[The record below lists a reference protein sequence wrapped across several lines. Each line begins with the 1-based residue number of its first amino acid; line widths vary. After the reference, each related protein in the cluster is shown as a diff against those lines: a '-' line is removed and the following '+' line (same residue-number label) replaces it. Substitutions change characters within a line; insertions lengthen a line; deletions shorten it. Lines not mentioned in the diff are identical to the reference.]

1 MVFFRK
7 SPEETPKVSSDLQD
21 LRAQVAKTRLPE
33 QAAQVVAKELE
44 RLDKTDP
51 SVPEY
56 IIGIN
61 YVEYLLGLPWYGFTE
76 DNLDLQRAEHI
87 LGAQHFGLKHVKER
101 ILEYLAVRTLC
112 LVRPFQVLV
121 VDDEEI
127 ARTNLEH
134 ILKKEGY
141 QVRTAANGLEALARI
156 KEHEVDLILT
166 DLKMEKMDGIQLL
179 EAAKVVAP
187 HAAIMMVTGYATVD
201 SAVEALQKGAVH
213 YISKP
218 IKIDEL
224 RESVKKI
231 SEKKRLLQNTRGP
244 VLCFAG
250 PPGTGKTSLGRSIA
264 EALERKFVRL
274 SLAGLRDEAELR
286 GHRRTYVGALPGRII
301 NEIKRLGVKNPV
313 FMLDEIDKVGQGF
326 KGDPASVLLEILDP
340 EQNSAFFDHY
350 LDVPF
355 DLSAVMFIATA
366 NVVENLPRP
375 LLDRL
380 EVIDFPGYSEQEKR
394 RIAHDYLIPRQLQ
407 HHGLSHLPIEVTE
420 GAISQIIQGYTR
432 EAGLRNLEREIATV
446 CRKLARICLKGGA
459 GPCPVLIDE
468 ALVEQLLGPRKFIH
482 EATQAQ
488 NRLGVTTGLVWTEF
502 GGEIIFVEA
511 VAMQGNKQLLLT
523 GSLGSVLQESAQTAL
538 SYIRSHSQEF
548 NIDPNFFADK
558 DIHIHLPAGSIPKD
572 GPSAGLTIALALIS
586 LLTRRPARRDVALSG
601 ELTLS
606 GRILPVSGIRE
617 KLLAA
622 QRAGV
627 RMVILPQRNAVDL
640 HDIEEELKEGLEVLL
655 VSEVDQALLDAV
667 LLPRE
672 AEPSG
677 VHAKAL

>member
-7 SPEETPKVSSDLQD
+7 SEEEAPKLTSELRE
-21 LRAQVAKTRLPE
+21 LRAAVEKTSLPPEVAS
-33 QAAQVVAKELE
+33 VVAKELE
-44 RLDKTDP
+44 RLEKTDP
-51 SVPEY
+51 SLPEY
-56 IIGIN
+56 TIGIN
-61 YVEYLLGLPWYGFTE
+61 YVEYLLALPWHNSTE
-76 DNLDLQRAEHI
+76 DNLDLKRAEHI
-87 LGAQHFGLKHVKER
+87 LASQHFGLPHVKER
-101 ILEYLAVRTLC
+101 ILEYLAVRTLY
-112 LVRPFQVLV
+112 LERPFQVLV

-134 ILKKEGY
+134 ILKKDGHR
-141 QVRTAANGLEALARI
+141 VKTAANGLEALERL
-156 KEHEVDLILT
+156 KDQKFDLILT
-166 DLKMEKMDGIQLL
+166 DLKMDKMDGIQLL
-179 EAAKVVAP
+179 EAAKEIDP
-187 HAAIMMVTGYATVD
+187 HAAIMMITGYATVD

-213 YISKP
+213 YLSKP

-224 RESVKKI
+224 RASVKKI
-231 SEKKRLLQNTRGP
+231 SEKKHLMQEMRGP
-244 VLCFAG
+244 VLCFSG
-250 PPGTGKTSLGRSIA
+250 PPGTGKTSIGQSIA

-286 GHRRTYVGALPGRII
+286 GHRRTYVGAMPGRII

-340 EQNSAFFDHY
+340 EQNSHFVDHY

-355 DLSAVMFIATA
+355 DLSGAMFITTA

-380 EVIDFPGYSEQEKR
+380 EVIVFPGYSENEKR
-394 RIAHDYLIPRQLQ
+394 EITKQYLIPRQLR
-407 HHGLSHLPIEVTE
+407 HHGLSHFTLDFTE
-420 GAISQIIQGYTR
+420 PAVLKIIRGYTR
-432 EAGLRNLEREIATV
+432 EAGLRNLEREVATV
-446 CRKLARICLKGGA
+446 CRKLARQCLKSEGGS
-459 GPCPVLIDE
+459 CPRLIDE
-468 ALVEQLLGPRKFIH
+468 DLVEQLLGPRKFIH
-482 EATQAQ
+482 EVTEAQ
-488 NRLGVTTGLVWTEF
+488 NRIGVTTGLVWTEF

-511 VAMQGNKQLLLT
+511 ASMMGNKQLILT

-538 SYIRSHSQEF
+538 SFIRSHAKQL
-548 NIDPNFFADK
+548 NIDPNFFADQ
-558 DIHIHLPAGSIPKD
+558 DIHIHIPAGSIPKD

-586 LLTRRPARRDVALSG
+586 LLTDRPARRDVALSG

-627 RMVILPQRNAVDL
+627 RIVILPQRNAVDL
-640 HDIEEELKEGLEVLL
+640 NDIEDELKEGLEVVLAT
-655 VSEVDQALLDAV
+655 EIDEALLDRV
-667 LLPRE
+667 LTPQ
-672 AEPSG
+672 
-677 VHAKAL
+677 